1 MLTLIRQELY
11 KQIHGKFY
19 IGWGIVILAISLL
32 SGYFYH
38 SGSAALSAT
47 NSSARMFSNGLAMTL
62 VAMIVFASSL
72 LTSDFSN
79 NTIKYLFARQFS
91 RGQILISKLII
102 TVLMFIYLVVVAFI
116 AAGIGNILFNES
128 RPFLWSDMFPYLIGM
143 AFYLFLMVPIVLL
156 ISNIFKS
163 NAVAIAIGLVFY
175 FVSSVINV
183 FLNIL
188 MDKFEWIK
196 YNPLNF
202 LNILKQ
208 YSIHEYSQL
217 SRLSL
222 TQLEVGTIIWGII
235 ILAITYFVYNHR
247 NV

>member
-19 IGWGIVILAISLL
+19 MGWGIIVLAISLL

-38 SGSAALSAT
+38 NSAATSAI
-47 NSSARMFSNGLAMTL
+47 NSSARMFGNGLSMTL

-91 RGQILISKLII
+91 RGQILISKLIMA
-102 TVLMFIYLVVVAFI
+102 VLMFLYLVVIAFI
-116 AAGIGNILFNES
+116 STGIGNILFNEN
-128 RPFLWSDMFPYLIGM
+128 RKLQWNDMFSYLGGM
-143 AFYLFLMVPIVLL
+143 AFYLFLMVSIVLL

-163 NAVAIAIGLVFY
+163 NAVAIAFGLVFY
-175 FVSSVINV
+175 FVANIMNV
-183 FLNIL
+183 FLGIL
-188 MDKFEWIK
+188 MDKLELVK

-202 LNILKQ
+202 LNIMRQFSIPEYKQ
-208 YSIHEYSQL
+208 ITQ
-217 SRLSL
+217 LSL
-222 TQLEVGTIIWGII
+222 TQMEIGTIIWGVIF
-235 ILAITYFVYNHR
+235 LLITYLVYNHR